1 MIMSI
6 LRFIMVILIC
16 IPIGYMLLYLSV
28 KLIDNL
34 TETKRKNKDEKR
46 SVYNDRR
53 SGWGR

>member
-16 IPIGYMLLYLSV
+16 IPMGYMLLYLSV